1 MLVKAAVCL
10 ELGLA
15 CLHAC
20 YKWSYWCHLCPYSFF
35 MLFWYHWKIENISLF
50 PLLNNTFIKRVFC
63 TEGGEGLTENFSRW
77 EGELSLHDLGETEL
91 WRSGEKGFLP
101 PPCHNAVCLKKTER
115 FFFFMFFQISL
126 LLVTIFIKT
135 LLLSQAAQP
144 LAQVPAYAKQGHKHV
159 TVYLINPSSSC
170 HCHQEAEMTG
180 DYSVKS
186 PWKRLQSLWI
196 FIGCKSSLMG
206 SEAQWKLT
214 IFKGKRM
221 HLCVCICVWEHTAW
235 PNLYLTY
242 IRSYA
247 NASQLRA
254 SLRVCAHFLVSI
266 SLSMTPI
273 HIYIKAPL
281 SHTGCVKGMLNKCKC
296 H

>member
-1 MLVKAAVCL
+1 MEKWGKRLFSPAPPQC
-10 ELGLA
+10 GLSQ
-15 CLHAC
+15 
-20 YKWSYWCHLCPYSFF
+20 KN
-35 MLFWYHWKIENISLF
+35 WKI
-50 PLLNNTFIKRVFC
+50 
-63 TEGGEGLTENFSRW
+63 
-77 EGELSLHDLGETEL
+77 
-91 WRSGEKGFLP
+91 
-101 PPCHNAVCLKKTER
+101 

-206 SEAQWKLT
+206 SGAQWKLT
-214 IFKGKRM
+214 IFEEKHM
-221 HLCVCICVWEHTAW
+221 HLCVCICVGEYTVW
-235 PNLYLTY
+235 PNLYLIY
-242 IRSYA
+242 IKSSTTT
-247 NASQLRA
+247 SQSKA
-254 SLRVCAHFLVSI
+254 SLWVCAHFLVSI
-266 SLSMTPI
+266 SLSVTSI
-273 HIYIKAPL
+273 HIYIKVPL
-281 SHTGCVKGMLNKCKC
+281 SHTGCVKEMLNKCKC